1 MEIMKRITLLAL
13 ALGLGL
19 SVQAQEITYALPNT
33 VFTVKVSIE
42 QNQFFAGPYAAYAK
56 KFLNLDVRQEDG
68 TTCSLVGAELI
79 VRTEADQKA
88 LYTCEAENAS
98 FLALCAQGL
107 VALQNK
113 ADTPSTPW
121 RFLPPAS
128 ARFDGSISSPQRE
141 ETRITYKSIQTDNGE
156 VQVPVEHKAKAAKTE
171 EDKAAE
177 AAETLLNL
185 RHERINIVSGNT
197 DANYSGEA
205 LGAAVKEM
213 ERLEEEYLALF
224 CGKSV
229 VGTVEAAFDVIPDP
243 ELKHQRY
250 LAFRLT
256 DDGPVSEG
264 VKGVPY
270 YIELEP
276 EEMTF
281 PGEDE
286 KKNKVKSNSIHI
298 RIPAVCKVKFTRDGL
313 RLLET
318 RSLVYQLGKESFF
331 TPNK

>member
-19 SVQAQEITYALPNT
+19 SARAQEVTYALPNT

-42 QNQFFAGPYAAYAK
+42 QTQFFAGPYAAYAK
-56 KFLNLDVRQEDG
+56 KFLNMDVRQEDG
-68 TTCSLVGAELI
+68 ATCSLVGAEI
-79 VRTEADQKA
+79 IAGTEADQKA
-88 LYTCEAENAS
+88 LYTCDAENAS
-98 FLALCAQGL
+98 FLALSAQGL

-113 ADTPSTPW
+113 ADAPSTPW

-128 ARFDGSISSPQRE
+128 ARFDGSITSPQRE
-141 ETRITYKSIQTDNGE
+141 ETRITYKILQTDNGE
-156 VQVPVEHKAKAAKTE
+156 VQVPVEHKAKAAKSE

-177 AAETLLNL
+177 AAETLLSL
-185 RHERINIVSGNT
+185 RRERLNIISGNT
-197 DANYSGEA
+197 DATYSGEA
-205 LGAAVKEM
+205 LGAAIRELD
-213 ERLEEEYLALF
+213 RLEAEYMALF
-224 CGKSV
+224 CGQNVS
-229 VGTVEAAFDVIPDP
+229 GTIEAAFDVIPDP

-256 DDGPVSEG
+256 DDGPVPDG

-276 EEMTF
+276 EPLAF
-281 PGEDE
+281 PGEDD
-286 KKNKVKSNSIHI
+286 KKSKVKSNSIHF
-298 RIPAVCKVKFTRDGL
+298 RIPAVCKVRFTRDGQ